1 MRHKNRYF
9 QQGFYISYCI
19 YTYKFSVDFRS
30 QFEIQIIVFKEIHWM
45 SSLYIQNIVF
55 LYSSEIIALYEFE
68 VFSPTSCSSYVGEAG
83 TMYDG
88 QLHSGT
94 APPPSLSTDL
104 SHEQKLG
111 SFKNCLKTYL
121 FHDDFFPLKIIFYS
135 LDFI

>member
-1 MRHKNRYF
+1 M
-9 QQGFYISYCI
+9 
-19 YTYKFSVDFRS
+19 DFRS

-94 APPPSLSTDL
+94 APP
-104 SHEQKLG
+104 
-111 SFKNCLKTYL
+111 
-121 FHDDFFPLKIIFYS
+121 S
-135 LDFI
+135 LDRLKS